1 MGLLLRAGIANGN
14 RFVLKSP
21 FTAVKSPPSA
31 KSEEAVLRKITLSLT
46 AAIAMLSLSAAA
58 AKAQFAAAATSQP
71 PLQTQSSISP
81 DDPRLILMIRNAVI
95 ALNQAN
101 QTGNYSV
108 LRDLGTPNFQM
119 SNSTARLGEVFAALR
134 TRKVD
139 ISPIMF
145 FNPKLLSRPSMQDGQ
160 VLRLTGF
167 FPTTP
172 EQVNFDLAFQLFGD
186 QWMLAAISVNV
197 APPGENLQASAAAAV
212 PAQAFEPVEK
222 PIRIDLSQPNAPTPA
237 QPVPPKKAAGKK
249 PKAPAQKTAAANQPS
264 PAAAAAPEQAPAQAA
279 APADSAGEK
288 PARPPADN
296 PAWNPFGR

>member
-1 MGLLLRAGIANGN
+1 M
-14 RFVLKSP
+14 S
-21 FTAVKSPPSA
+21 
-31 KSEEAVLRKITLSLT
+31 RKLTLCLT
-46 AAIAMLSLSAAA
+46 AAIATLYLSTAT

-71 PLQTQSSISP
+71 PLQTQSNPSP

-119 SNSTARLGEVFAALR
+119 SNSPARLSEVFTTLR
-134 TRKVD
+134 ARKVD

-145 FNPKLLSRPSMQDGQ
+145 FSPKFQSHPAMQDGQ

-186 QWMLAAISVNV
+186 QWMLAAIAVNV
-197 APPGENLQASAAAAV
+197 APPGENAQASAAPAVQYAAE
-212 PAQAFEPVEK
+212 PAESK
-222 PIRIDLSQPNAPTPA
+222 SIRIDLSQPKAPV
-237 QPVPPKKAAGKK
+237 QPPPPKKAASKK
-249 PKAPAQKTAAANQPS
+249 PKPPAQQTAAAQQPAPS
-264 PAAAAAPEQAPAQAA
+264 AAPAPEQAPPQDE
-279 APADSAGEK
+279 APAEK
-288 PARPPADN
+288 PARA
-296 PAWNPFGR
+296 AAGSQVWNPFGR